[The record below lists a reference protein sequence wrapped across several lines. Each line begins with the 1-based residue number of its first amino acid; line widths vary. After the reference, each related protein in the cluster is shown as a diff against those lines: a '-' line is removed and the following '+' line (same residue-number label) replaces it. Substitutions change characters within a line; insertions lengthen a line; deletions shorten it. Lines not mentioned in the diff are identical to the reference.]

1 MKDWC
6 LGAKIHRCVGLGFL
20 DAVPFGVLSV
30 AGELFPIV
38 RDCVFDIG
46 LPVLIVSLAF
56 WLFCGRQCNTGEF
69 SAGRR
74 I

>member
-20 DAVPFGVLSV
+20 DAVPFGILSV
-30 AGELFPIV
+30 AGELFPSA

-46 LPVLIVSLAF
+46 LPGLIVSLAV
-56 WLFCGRQCNTGEF
+56 WLVCGRQCSTGEF